1 MTNKE
6 IREALEAWRLAKA
19 RYDEANKNLNAAW
32 QAICKA
38 EEALMKL
45 AKALDTPPWGG

>member
-19 RYDEANKNLNAAW
+19 RYNEANENYNTAFFAMR
-32 QAICKA
+32 KA
-38 EEALMKL
+38 EEELMKL